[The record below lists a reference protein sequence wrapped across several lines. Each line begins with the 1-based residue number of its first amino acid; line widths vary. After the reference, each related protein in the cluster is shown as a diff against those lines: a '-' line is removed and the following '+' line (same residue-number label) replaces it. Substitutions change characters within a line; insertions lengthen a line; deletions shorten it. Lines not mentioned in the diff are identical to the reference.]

1 MDRIQLA
8 NSATEKANPTMDLGV
23 RWKLH
28 GDGRT
33 PAPGA
38 VVRPDERLSWPRTI
52 GLGAQH
58 VVAMFGASFVAPVLM
73 GLDPNLAIMMSGVA
87 TVIFLLA
94 TRGRV
99 PSYLGCSLSFVGV
112 AAVIRAQGGT
122 SATVTGA
129 VFVVVGVVLFLVG
142 VAVQRFGARII
153 HAAMPPIVTGAV
165 VMLIGFNL
173 APVTAATYW
182 PQDQWTALLVMAFTG
197 LAVVC
202 LRGFWSRVAI
212 FLGLVFGYCVS
223 WAFDRIFGRIHSMSA
238 SGEVTDHWRLDLSA
252 VGKADWVGLPSFHGP
267 TFQWSAILVAL
278 PVVIALV
285 AENAGHVKAVG
296 EMTGDPLDDKLGTA
310 ISADGV
316 ASMLSTAVGGPPN
329 TTYSENI
336 GVMAA
341 TRVYSTAAYWAAACF
356 ALLFGLCPKFGAIV
370 AAIPG
375 GVLGGITVILYGMI
389 GLLGAQIWLNS
400 GVDLRNP
407 LNLVPAAAGII
418 IGVGGVSIRFS
429 DNFTLSGI
437 ALGTLVVITGYHALR
452 YLAPAHLK
460 SEQPLLDEGTSSY
473 DSPTARVGAPG
484 RRRTTPR
491 TRRPRP
497 GPVPPFWEVSGPAA
511 PRPARDWDAALMGQ
525 LAHITTPVDIVV
537 SRLRALDEEL
547 PARDGVAVFNRVYL
561 AVTRAVDRSVDA
573 GRFADARAAVALDV
587 RFAERYLAAV
597 DAAANGRR
605 PPACWRPL
613 FQLRRHP
620 GVRPLQFALS
630 GINAHIG
637 HDLALAVVDACRTLD
652 CEPAELEDEFDR
664 VGDLLVSLEE
674 RIREELMPGPDL
686 FQIADP
692 LTHLL
697 GSWSLERAREATWT
711 AARALWALRGLPDVA
726 EEFTER
732 LDAAVGLAGRMLLT
746 PLPD

>member
-1 MDRIQLA
+1 
-8 NSATEKANPTMDLGV
+8 MDLGV

-38 VVRPDERLSWPRTI
+38 VVRPDERLTWPRTI

-129 VFVVVGVVLFLVG
+129 VLVVGAVLFLIG
-142 VAVQRFGARII
+142 LAVQRFGARII

-173 APVTAATYW
+173 APVTASTYW

-202 LRGFWSRVAI
+202 LRGFWSRIAI
-212 FLGLVFGYCVS
+212 FLGLLFGYVLS
-223 WAFDRIFGRIHSMSA
+223 WALDRILGRIHST
-238 SGEVTDHWRLDLSA
+238 GPDGRVTDHWRLDLSG
-252 VGKADWVGLPSFHGP
+252 VGRADWIGLPSFHGP
-267 TFQWSAILVAL
+267 TFQWSAVLVAL

-296 EMTGDPLDDKLGTA
+296 EMTGDSLDDRLGTA

-316 ASMLSTAVGGPPN
+316 ASVLSTAVGGPPN

-341 TRVYSTAAYWAAACF
+341 TRVYSTAAYWAAAGF
-356 ALLFGLCPKFGAIV
+356 ALLFGVCPKFGAVV
-370 AAIPG
+370 AAVPG

-389 GLLGAQIWLNS
+389 GLLGAQIWLHAK
-400 GVDLRNP
+400 VDLRNP

-418 IGVGGVSIRFS
+418 IGVGNVSMKFTDTFS
-429 DNFTLSGI
+429 LSGI
-437 ALGTLVVITGYHALR
+437 ALGTLVVIVGYHTLR
-452 YLAPAHLK
+452 AFAPAHLK
-460 SEQPLLDEGTSSY
+460 RQEPLLDEGTSSY
-473 DSPTARVGAPG
+473 D
-484 RRRTTPR
+484 
-491 TRRPRP
+491 
-497 GPVPPFWEVSGPAA
+497 
-511 PRPARDWDAALMGQ
+511 
-525 LAHITTPVDIVV
+525 
-537 SRLRALDEEL
+537 
-547 PARDGVAVFNRVYL
+547 
-561 AVTRAVDRSVDA
+561 
-573 GRFADARAAVALDV
+573 
-587 RFAERYLAAV
+587 
-597 DAAANGRR
+597 
-605 PPACWRPL
+605 
-613 FQLRRHP
+613 
-620 GVRPLQFALS
+620 
-630 GINAHIG
+630 
-637 HDLALAVVDACRTLD
+637 
-652 CEPAELEDEFDR
+652 
-664 VGDLLVSLEE
+664 
-674 RIREELMPGPDL
+674 
-686 FQIADP
+686 
-692 LTHLL
+692 
-697 GSWSLERAREATWT
+697 GSTS
-711 AARALWALRGLPDVA
+711 
-726 EEFTER
+726 
-732 LDAAVGLAGRMLLT
+732 
-746 PLPD
+746 

>member
-1 MDRIQLA
+1 
-8 NSATEKANPTMDLGV
+8 MDLGV

-38 VVRPDERLSWPRTI
+38 VVRPDERLSWPRTV

-94 TRGRV
+94 TKGRV

-129 VFVVVGVVLFLVG
+129 VFVVGVVLFLVG

-153 HAAMPPIVTGAV
+153 HATMPPIVTGAV

-173 APVTAATYW
+173 APVTASTYW
-182 PQDQWTALLVMAFTG
+182 PQDQWTALLVMLFTG

-212 FLGLVFGYCVS
+212 FLGLLFGYGISWLFDQVFGK
-223 WAFDRIFGRIHSMSA
+223 IHSVNGA
-238 SGEVTDHWRLDLSA
+238 GQLTDHWRLDLSG
-252 VGKADWVGLPSFHGP
+252 VGKADWIGLPTFHGP
-267 TFQWSAILVAL
+267 SFQWSAILVAL

-296 EMTGDPLDDKLGTA
+296 EMTGSNLDAKLGTA
-310 ISADGV
+310 ISADGIG
-316 ASMLSTAVGGPPN
+316 SMLSTAVGGPPN

-341 TRVYSTAAYWAAACF
+341 TRVYSTAAYWAAAGF
-356 ALLFGLCPKFGAIV
+356 ALLFGICPKFGAIV

-389 GLLGAQIWLNS
+389 GLLGAQIWVRS
-400 GVDLRNP
+400 KVDLSNP

-418 IGVGGVSIRFS
+418 IGIGNVTLKFS
-429 DNFTLSGI
+429 DTFSLSGI

-452 YLAPAHLK
+452 ALAPAHLK
-460 SEQPLLDEGTSSY
+460 TQEPLLDEGTSSY
-473 DSPTARVGAPG
+473 DEDASGG
-484 RRRTTPR
+484 EPR
-491 TRRPRP
+491 A
-497 GPVPPFWEVSGPAA
+497 S
-511 PRPARDWDAALMGQ
+511 
-525 LAHITTPVDIVV
+525 
-537 SRLRALDEEL
+537 
-547 PARDGVAVFNRVYL
+547 
-561 AVTRAVDRSVDA
+561 
-573 GRFADARAAVALDV
+573 
-587 RFAERYLAAV
+587 
-597 DAAANGRR
+597 
-605 PPACWRPL
+605 
-613 FQLRRHP
+613 
-620 GVRPLQFALS
+620 
-630 GINAHIG
+630 
-637 HDLALAVVDACRTLD
+637 
-652 CEPAELEDEFDR
+652 
-664 VGDLLVSLEE
+664 
-674 RIREELMPGPDL
+674 
-686 FQIADP
+686 
-692 LTHLL
+692 
-697 GSWSLERAREATWT
+697 
-711 AARALWALRGLPDVA
+711 
-726 EEFTER
+726 
-732 LDAAVGLAGRMLLT
+732 
-746 PLPD
+746 

>member
-1 MDRIQLA
+1 
-8 NSATEKANPTMDLGV
+8 MDLGV

-28 GDGRT
+28 GDGKT

-38 VVRPDERLSWPRTI
+38 VVRPDERLTWPRTV

-129 VFVVVGVVLFLVG
+129 ILVVGVVLFLVG
-142 VAVQRFGARII
+142 LAVQRFGARII

-173 APVTAATYW
+173 APVTASTYW
-182 PQDQWTALLVMAFTG
+182 PQDQWTALLVMLFTG

-202 LRGFWSRVAI
+202 LRGFWSRIAI
-212 FLGLVFGYCVS
+212 FLGLVFGYGIS
-223 WAFDRIFGRIHSMSA
+223 WLFDRVFGKIHSNDG
-238 SGEVTDHWRLDLSA
+238 SGKVTDHWRLNLSG
-252 VGKADWVGLPSFHGP
+252 VGKADWIGLPHFHGP
-267 TFQWSAILVAL
+267 AFHWSAILVAL

-310 ISADGV
+310 ISADGI
-316 ASMLSTAVGGPPN
+316 ASVLSTAVGGPPN

-341 TRVYSTAAYWAAACF
+341 TRVYSTAAYWAAAFF
-356 ALLFGLCPKFGAIV
+356 ALLFGVCPKFGAVV

-389 GLLGAQIWLNS
+389 GLLGAQIWLH
-400 GVDLRNP
+400 GKVDLRNP

-418 IGVGGVSIRFS
+418 IGVGNVTMKFS
-429 DNFTLSGI
+429 DNFSLSGI

-452 YLAPAHLK
+452 AFAPAHLK
-460 SEQPLLDEGTSSY
+460 QQEPLLDEGTSSY
-473 DSPTARVGAPG
+473 DDSEEGGTSSP
-484 RRRTTPR
+484 
-491 TRRPRP
+491 
-497 GPVPPFWEVSGPAA
+497 
-511 PRPARDWDAALMGQ
+511 
-525 LAHITTPVDIVV
+525 
-537 SRLRALDEEL
+537 
-547 PARDGVAVFNRVYL
+547 
-561 AVTRAVDRSVDA
+561 
-573 GRFADARAAVALDV
+573 
-587 RFAERYLAAV
+587 ER
-597 DAAANGRR
+597 
-605 PPACWRPL
+605 
-613 FQLRRHP
+613 Q
-620 GVRPLQFALS
+620 
-630 GINAHIG
+630 
-637 HDLALAVVDACRTLD
+637 
-652 CEPAELEDEFDR
+652 
-664 VGDLLVSLEE
+664 
-674 RIREELMPGPDL
+674 
-686 FQIADP
+686 
-692 LTHLL
+692 
-697 GSWSLERAREATWT
+697 
-711 AARALWALRGLPDVA
+711 
-726 EEFTER
+726 
-732 LDAAVGLAGRMLLT
+732 
-746 PLPD
+746 

>member
-1 MDRIQLA
+1 
-8 NSATEKANPTMDLGV
+8 MDLGV

-38 VVRPDERLSWPRTI
+38 VVRPDERLSWPRTV

-73 GLDPNLAIMMSGVA
+73 GLNPNLAIMMSGVA

-129 VFVVVGVVLFLVG
+129 VFVVGAALFLVG
-142 VAVQRFGARII
+142 LAVQRFGARII

-173 APVTAATYW
+173 APVTASTYW

-197 LAVVC
+197 VAVVC

-212 FLGLVFGYCVS
+212 FLGLVFGYALS
-223 WAFDRIFGRIHSMSA
+223 WALDRIFGRIHSMSP
-238 SGEVTDHWRLDLSA
+238 SGKVTDHWRLDLSG
-252 VGKADWVGLPSFHGP
+252 VGRADWIGLPSFHGP
-267 TFQWSAILVAL
+267 SFQWSAILVAL

-285 AENAGHVKAVG
+285 AENTGHVKAVG

-341 TRVYSTAAYWAAACF
+341 TRVYSTAAYWAAAGF
-356 ALLFGLCPKFGAIV
+356 ALLFGVCPKFGAIV

-375 GVLGGITVILYGMI
+375 GVLGGITVVLYGMI
-389 GLLGAQIWLNS
+389 GLLGAQIWLHA

-418 IGVGGVSIRFS
+418 IGVGNVSMKFS
-429 DNFTLSGI
+429 DTFSLSGI
-437 ALGTLVVITGYHALR
+437 ALGTLVVIVGYHVLR
-452 YLAPAHLK
+452 ALAPAHLK
-460 SEQPLLDEGTSSY
+460 GAEPLLDEGTSSY
-473 DSPTARVGAPG
+473 DD
-484 RRRTTPR
+484 
-491 TRRPRP
+491 TRP
-497 GPVPPFWEVSGPAA
+497 
-511 PRPARDWDAALMGQ
+511 
-525 LAHITTPVDIVV
+525 
-537 SRLRALDEEL
+537 
-547 PARDGVAVFNRVYL
+547 
-561 AVTRAVDRSVDA
+561 
-573 GRFADARAAVALDV
+573 
-587 RFAERYLAAV
+587 
-597 DAAANGRR
+597 
-605 PPACWRPL
+605 
-613 FQLRRHP
+613 
-620 GVRPLQFALS
+620 
-630 GINAHIG
+630 
-637 HDLALAVVDACRTLD
+637 
-652 CEPAELEDEFDR
+652 
-664 VGDLLVSLEE
+664 
-674 RIREELMPGPDL
+674 
-686 FQIADP
+686 
-692 LTHLL
+692 
-697 GSWSLERAREATWT
+697 
-711 AARALWALRGLPDVA
+711 
-726 EEFTER
+726 
-732 LDAAVGLAGRMLLT
+732 
-746 PLPD
+746 

>member
-1 MDRIQLA
+1 MG
-8 NSATEKANPTMDLGV
+8 LGV
-23 RWKLH
+23 RWTLH

-94 TRGRV
+94 TQGRV

-112 AAVIRAQGGT
+112 AAAIRATGGT

-129 VFVVVGVVLFLVG
+129 VLVVGAVLFAAGL
-142 VAVQRFGARII
+142 AVRRFGARII

-182 PQDQWTALLVMAFTG
+182 PQDQWTALLVMLFTG

-212 FLGLVFGYCVS
+212 FLGLLFGYGISWLFDRVFGK
-223 WAFDRIFGRIHSMSA
+223 IHSVPGA
-238 SGEVTDHWRLDLSA
+238 GPATDHWRLDLSG
-252 VGKADWVGLPSFHGP
+252 VGRAEWIGLPSFHAP
-267 TFQWSAILVAL
+267 SFQWSAILVAL

-296 EMTGDPLDDKLGTA
+296 EMTGDNLDDKLGTA
-310 ISADGV
+310 IAADGA

-341 TRVYSTAAYWAAACF
+341 TRVYSTAAYWAAAGF
-356 ALLFGLCPKFGAIV
+356 ALLFGVCPKFGAIV

-389 GLLGAQIWLNS
+389 GLLGAQIWINAK
-400 GVDLRNP
+400 VDLSNP

-418 IGVGGVSIRFS
+418 IGIGGVTLKFT
-429 DNFTLSGI
+429 DNFQLSGI
-437 ALGTLVVITGYHALR
+437 ALGTIVVITGYHVLR
-452 YLAPAHLK
+452 ALAPAHMK
-460 SEQPLLDEGTSSY
+460 EQEPLLDEGTSSY
-473 DSPTARVGAPG
+473 DEATGA
-484 RRRTTPR
+484 
-491 TRRPRP
+491 
-497 GPVPPFWEVSGPAA
+497 A
-511 PRPARDWDAALMGQ
+511 
-525 LAHITTPVDIVV
+525 
-537 SRLRALDEEL
+537 
-547 PARDGVAVFNRVYL
+547 
-561 AVTRAVDRSVDA
+561 
-573 GRFADARAAVALDV
+573 ADAESGSAAGA
-587 RFAERYLAAV
+587 
-597 DAAANGRR
+597 G
-605 PPACWRPL
+605 
-613 FQLRRHP
+613 
-620 GVRPLQFALS
+620 
-630 GINAHIG
+630 
-637 HDLALAVVDACRTLD
+637 
-652 CEPAELEDEFDR
+652 
-664 VGDLLVSLEE
+664 
-674 RIREELMPGPDL
+674 
-686 FQIADP
+686 AD
-692 LTHLL
+692 
-697 GSWSLERAREATWT
+697 GAQRARS
-711 AARALWALRGLPDVA
+711 
-726 EEFTER
+726 
-732 LDAAVGLAGRMLLT
+732 
-746 PLPD
+746 

>member
-1 MDRIQLA
+1 
-8 NSATEKANPTMDLGV
+8 MDLGV

-38 VVRPDERLSWPRTI
+38 VVRPDERLSWPRTV

-87 TVIFLLA
+87 TAIFLIA

-129 VFVVVGVVLFLVG
+129 VFVVGVVLFLVG
-142 VAVQRFGARII
+142 LAVQRFGARII

-173 APVTAATYW
+173 APVTASTYW
-182 PQDQWTALLVMAFTG
+182 PQDQWTALLVMLFTG

-202 LRGFWSRVAI
+202 LRGFWSRIAI
-212 FLGLVFGYCVS
+212 FLGLVFGYGVS
-223 WAFDRIFGRIHSMSA
+223 WAFDRIFGRIHSMSP
-238 SGEVTDHWRLDLSA
+238 SGQVTDHWRLDLSG
-252 VGKADWVGLPSFHGP
+252 VSKADWIGLPHFHGP
-267 TFQWSAILVAL
+267 SFQWSAVLVAL

-285 AENAGHVKAVG
+285 AENTGHVKAVG

-341 TRVYSTAAYWAAACF
+341 TRVYSTAAYWAAAGF
-356 ALLFGLCPKFGAIV
+356 ALLFGVCPKFGAVV

-389 GLLGAQIWLNS
+389 GLLGAQIWLHAK
-400 GVDLRNP
+400 VDLRNP

-418 IGVGGVSIRFS
+418 IGVGNVSLKFTSTFS
-429 DNFTLSGI
+429 LSGI

-452 YLAPAHLK
+452 AFAPAHLK
-460 SEQPLLDEGTSSY
+460 QQEPLLDEGTSGY
-473 DSPTARVGAPG
+473 DEEAGDRG
-484 RRRTTPR
+484 TPR
-491 TRRPRP
+491 
-497 GPVPPFWEVSGPAA
+497 
-511 PRPARDWDAALMGQ
+511 
-525 LAHITTPVDIVV
+525 
-537 SRLRALDEEL
+537 
-547 PARDGVAVFNRVYL
+547 
-561 AVTRAVDRSVDA
+561 
-573 GRFADARAAVALDV
+573 
-587 RFAERYLAAV
+587 
-597 DAAANGRR
+597 
-605 PPACWRPL
+605 
-613 FQLRRHP
+613 
-620 GVRPLQFALS
+620 
-630 GINAHIG
+630 
-637 HDLALAVVDACRTLD
+637 
-652 CEPAELEDEFDR
+652 
-664 VGDLLVSLEE
+664 
-674 RIREELMPGPDL
+674 
-686 FQIADP
+686 
-692 LTHLL
+692 
-697 GSWSLERAREATWT
+697 ATS
-711 AARALWALRGLPDVA
+711 
-726 EEFTER
+726 
-732 LDAAVGLAGRMLLT
+732 
-746 PLPD
+746 

>member
-1 MDRIQLA
+1 
-8 NSATEKANPTMDLGV
+8 MDLGV

-38 VVRPDERLSWPRTI
+38 VVRPDERLSWPRTV

-129 VFVVVGVVLFLVG
+129 VLVVGAALFLVG
-142 VAVQRFGARII
+142 VAVQYFGARII
-153 HAAMPPIVTGAV
+153 HAVMPPIVTGAV

-173 APVTAATYW
+173 APVTASTYW
-182 PQDQWTALLVMAFTG
+182 PQDQWTALLVMLFTG

-212 FLGLVFGYCVS
+212 FLGLVFGYGIS
-223 WAFDRIFGRIHSMSA
+223 WVFDRVFGKIHSVDA
-238 SGEVTDHWRLDLSA
+238 GGHLTDHWRLDLSG
-252 VGKADWVGLPSFHGP
+252 VGKADWIGLPAFHGP
-267 TFQWSAILVAL
+267 SFQWSAVLVAL

-296 EMTGDPLDDKLGTA
+296 EMTGSNLDDKLGTA
-310 ISADGV
+310 ISADGIG
-316 ASMLSTAVGGPPN
+316 SMLSTALGGPPN

-341 TRVYSTAAYWAAACF
+341 TRVYSTAAYWAAAGF
-356 ALLFGLCPKFGAIV
+356 ALLFGVCPKFGAVV

-389 GLLGAQIWLNS
+389 GLLGAQIWIKS

-418 IGVGGVSIRFS
+418 IGIGNVTMKFT
-429 DNFTLSGI
+429 DTFTLSGI

-452 YLAPAHLK
+452 ALAPAHLRTQ
-460 SEQPLLDEGTSSY
+460 EPLLDEGTSSY
-473 DSPTARVGAPG
+473 DEGAG
-484 RRRTTPR
+484 ESRQ
-491 TRRPRP
+491 RP
-497 GPVPPFWEVSGPAA
+497 
-511 PRPARDWDAALMGQ
+511 
-525 LAHITTPVDIVV
+525 
-537 SRLRALDEEL
+537 
-547 PARDGVAVFNRVYL
+547 
-561 AVTRAVDRSVDA
+561 
-573 GRFADARAAVALDV
+573 
-587 RFAERYLAAV
+587 
-597 DAAANGRR
+597 
-605 PPACWRPL
+605 
-613 FQLRRHP
+613 
-620 GVRPLQFALS
+620 
-630 GINAHIG
+630 
-637 HDLALAVVDACRTLD
+637 
-652 CEPAELEDEFDR
+652 
-664 VGDLLVSLEE
+664 
-674 RIREELMPGPDL
+674 
-686 FQIADP
+686 
-692 LTHLL
+692 
-697 GSWSLERAREATWT
+697 
-711 AARALWALRGLPDVA
+711 
-726 EEFTER
+726 
-732 LDAAVGLAGRMLLT
+732 
-746 PLPD
+746 

>member
-1 MDRIQLA
+1 
-8 NSATEKANPTMDLGV
+8 MDLGV

-38 VVRPDERLSWPRTI
+38 VVRPDERLSWPRTV

-94 TRGRV
+94 TKGRV

-129 VFVVVGVVLFLVG
+129 VFVVGVVLFLVG
-142 VAVQRFGARII
+142 VAVQKFGARII

-173 APVTAATYW
+173 APVTASVYW
-182 PQDQWTALLVMAFTG
+182 PQDQWTALLVMLFTG

-212 FLGLVFGYCVS
+212 FLGLLFGYGISWLFDQVFGK
-223 WAFDRIFGRIHSMSA
+223 IHSVNGAGQM
-238 SGEVTDHWRLDLSA
+238 TDHWRLDLSG
-252 VGKADWVGLPSFHGP
+252 VGKADWIGLPTFHGP
-267 TFQWSAILVAL
+267 SFQWSAILVAL

-296 EMTGDPLDDKLGTA
+296 EMTGTNLDDKLGTA
-310 ISADGV
+310 ISADGIG
-316 ASMLSTAVGGPPN
+316 SMLSTAVGGPPN

-341 TRVYSTAAYWAAACF
+341 TRVYSTAAYWCAAGF

-389 GLLGAQIWLNS
+389 GLLGAQIWTRAQ
-400 GVDLRNP
+400 VDLRNP

-418 IGVGGVSIRFS
+418 IGIGNVTLKFTDTFS
-429 DNFTLSGI
+429 LSGI
-437 ALGTLVVITGYHALR
+437 ALGTLVVITGYHVLR
-452 YLAPAHLK
+452 ALAPAHLK
-460 SEQPLLDEGTSSY
+460 TQEPLLDEGTSSY
-473 DSPTARVGAPG
+473 DEQT
-484 RRRTTPR
+484 
-491 TRRPRP
+491 RP
-497 GPVPPFWEVSGPAA
+497 G
-511 PRPARDWDAALMGQ
+511 
-525 LAHITTPVDIVV
+525 
-537 SRLRALDEEL
+537 
-547 PARDGVAVFNRVYL
+547 
-561 AVTRAVDRSVDA
+561 A
-573 GRFADARAAVALDV
+573 GA
-587 RFAERYLAAV
+587 
-597 DAAANGRR
+597 
-605 PPACWRPL
+605 
-613 FQLRRHP
+613 
-620 GVRPLQFALS
+620 
-630 GINAHIG
+630 
-637 HDLALAVVDACRTLD
+637 
-652 CEPAELEDEFDR
+652 
-664 VGDLLVSLEE
+664 
-674 RIREELMPGPDL
+674 
-686 FQIADP
+686 
-692 LTHLL
+692 
-697 GSWSLERAREATWT
+697 
-711 AARALWALRGLPDVA
+711 
-726 EEFTER
+726 
-732 LDAAVGLAGRMLLT
+732 
-746 PLPD
+746 

>member
-1 MDRIQLA
+1 
-8 NSATEKANPTMDLGV
+8 MDLGV

-38 VVRPDERLSWPRTI
+38 VVRPDERLSWPRTV

-129 VFVVVGVVLFLVG
+129 VLVVGAVLFLVG
-142 VAVQRFGARII
+142 LAVQRFGARII

-173 APVTAATYW
+173 APVTASTYW
-182 PQDQWTALLVMAFTG
+182 PQDQWTALLVMLFTG

-202 LRGFWSRVAI
+202 LRGFWSRIAI
-212 FLGLVFGYCVS
+212 FLGLVFGYGIS
-223 WAFDRIFGRIHSMSA
+223 WAFDRVFGKIHSV
-238 SGEVTDHWRLDLSA
+238 GPGGKVTDHWRLDLSG
-252 VGKADWVGLPSFHGP
+252 VSHADWVGLPHLHGP
-267 TFQWSAILVAL
+267 SFQWSAVLVAL

-316 ASMLSTAVGGPPN
+316 ASVLSTAVGGPPN

-341 TRVYSTAAYWAAACF
+341 TRVYSTAAYWAAAGF
-356 ALLFGLCPKFGAIV
+356 ALLFGLCPKFGAVV

-389 GLLGAQIWLNS
+389 GLLGAQIWLHAK
-400 GVDLRNP
+400 VDLRNP

-418 IGVGGVSIRFS
+418 IGVGNVSMKFTDTFS
-429 DNFTLSGI
+429 LSGI

-452 YLAPAHLK
+452 AFAPPHLK
-460 SEQPLLDEGTSSY
+460 QQEPLLDEGTSAY
-473 DSPTARVGAPG
+473 DT
-484 RRRTTPR
+484 
-491 TRRPRP
+491 
-497 GPVPPFWEVSGPAA
+497 E
-511 PRPARDWDAALMGQ
+511 
-525 LAHITTPVDIVV
+525 
-537 SRLRALDEEL
+537 
-547 PARDGVAVFNRVYL
+547 
-561 AVTRAVDRSVDA
+561 
-573 GRFADARAAVALDV
+573 ADAQTGT
-587 RFAERYLAAV
+587 E
-597 DAAANGRR
+597 
-605 PPACWRPL
+605 
-613 FQLRRHP
+613 P
-620 GVRPLQFALS
+620 G
-630 GINAHIG
+630 
-637 HDLALAVVDACRTLD
+637 
-652 CEPAELEDEFDR
+652 
-664 VGDLLVSLEE
+664 
-674 RIREELMPGPDL
+674 
-686 FQIADP
+686 
-692 LTHLL
+692 
-697 GSWSLERAREATWT
+697 
-711 AARALWALRGLPDVA
+711 ARAPHAKP
-726 EEFTER
+726 
-732 LDAAVGLAGRMLLT
+732 
-746 PLPD
+746 

>member
-1 MDRIQLA
+1 
-8 NSATEKANPTMDLGV
+8 MDLGV

-73 GLDPNLAIMMSGVA
+73 GLNPNLAIMMSGVA

-129 VFVVVGVVLFLVG
+129 ILVVGAVLFLIG
-142 VAVQRFGARII
+142 LAVQRFGARII

-173 APVTAATYW
+173 APVTASTYW
-182 PQDQWTALLVMAFTG
+182 PQDQWTALLVMTFTG
-197 LAVVC
+197 LALVC
-202 LRGFWSRVAI
+202 LRGFWSRIAI
-212 FLGLVFGYCVS
+212 FLGLVFGYVLS
-223 WAFDRIFGRIHSMSA
+223 WALDRVFGKIHSMGP
-238 SGEVTDHWRLDLSA
+238 SGKVTDHWRLDLSG
-252 VGKADWVGLPSFHGP
+252 VGKADWIGLPSFHGP
-267 TFQWSAILVAL
+267 SFQWSAILVAL

-285 AENAGHVKAVG
+285 AENTGHVKAVG

-341 TRVYSTAAYWAAACF
+341 TRVYSTAAYWAAAGF
-356 ALLFGLCPKFGAIV
+356 ALLFGVCPKFGAVV

-389 GLLGAQIWLNS
+389 GLLGAQIWLHAE
-400 GVDLRNP
+400 VDLRNP

-418 IGVGGVSIRFS
+418 IGVGNVSMQFTDTFS
-429 DNFTLSGI
+429 LSGI
-437 ALGTLVVITGYHALR
+437 ALGTLVVIIGYHTLR
-452 YLAPAHLK
+452 AMAPAHLK
-460 SEQPLLDEGTSSY
+460 GREPLLDEGTSSY
-473 DSPTARVGAPG
+473 DD
-484 RRRTTPR
+484 
-491 TRRPRP
+491 TRP
-497 GPVPPFWEVSGPAA
+497 
-511 PRPARDWDAALMGQ
+511 
-525 LAHITTPVDIVV
+525 
-537 SRLRALDEEL
+537 
-547 PARDGVAVFNRVYL
+547 
-561 AVTRAVDRSVDA
+561 
-573 GRFADARAAVALDV
+573 
-587 RFAERYLAAV
+587 
-597 DAAANGRR
+597 
-605 PPACWRPL
+605 
-613 FQLRRHP
+613 
-620 GVRPLQFALS
+620 
-630 GINAHIG
+630 
-637 HDLALAVVDACRTLD
+637 
-652 CEPAELEDEFDR
+652 
-664 VGDLLVSLEE
+664 
-674 RIREELMPGPDL
+674 
-686 FQIADP
+686 
-692 LTHLL
+692 
-697 GSWSLERAREATWT
+697 
-711 AARALWALRGLPDVA
+711 
-726 EEFTER
+726 
-732 LDAAVGLAGRMLLT
+732 
-746 PLPD
+746 